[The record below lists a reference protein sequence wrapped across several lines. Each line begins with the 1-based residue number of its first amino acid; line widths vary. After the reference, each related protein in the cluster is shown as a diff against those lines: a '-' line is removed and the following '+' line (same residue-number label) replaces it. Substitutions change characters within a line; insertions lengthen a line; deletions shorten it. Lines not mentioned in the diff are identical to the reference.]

1 MKRLQRA
8 AVVEWSA
15 GQLVVVVVE
24 YPAAAAVAAD
34 DPEGLREP
42 EQAVERVR
50 AAPEDQVLSE

>member
-24 YPAAAAVAAD
+24 YPAAAVAAD